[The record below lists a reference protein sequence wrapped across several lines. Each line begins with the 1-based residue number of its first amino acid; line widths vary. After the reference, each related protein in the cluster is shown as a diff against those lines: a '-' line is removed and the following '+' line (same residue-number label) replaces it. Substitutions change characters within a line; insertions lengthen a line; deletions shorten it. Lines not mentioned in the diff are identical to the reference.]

1 MYKLSI
7 IDEEEDN
14 FIIIL
19 INSVLEDYKM
29 AFHLNKI
36 MPFQF
41 SKSLKP
47 EFIKN
52 KTNHNFE
59 FYKYE
64 NEIDNLF
71 WYLIPNKKTIPIE
84 LKTVGLFH
92 DNIEEQVYFLS
103 ELKKFDYII
112 KYTDEN
118 IEAKDFIKKINK
130 INNVST
136 AIKADLN
143 KIKNSKY
150 LKF

>member
-7 IDEEEDN
+7 TEDEEEIFDL
-14 FIIIL
+14 IL

-59 FYKYE
+59 FYKFE
-64 NEIDNLF
+64 NEIENLF

-84 LKTVGLFH
+84 LKTVGLFE

-103 ELKKFDYII
+103 EFKKFDYII
-112 KYTDEN
+112 KFTDEK
-118 IEAKDFIKKINK
+118 IETKDLIKKINK
-130 INNVST
+130 INKVST
-136 AIKADLN
+136 AIIADLN